1 MLRLG
6 PSVSLGSMPEEAKEE
21 SPIIKALIQSRSEEV
36 TVILLR
42 GWGGVQDSLEHLLM
56 GANKTVNLLPGRHLR
71 LRIWC

>member
-6 PSVSLGSMPEEAKEE
+6 PSVSPGSMPEEAKEE

-42 GWGGVQDSLEHLLM
+42 
-56 GANKTVNLLPGRHLR
+56 
-71 LRIWC
+71 